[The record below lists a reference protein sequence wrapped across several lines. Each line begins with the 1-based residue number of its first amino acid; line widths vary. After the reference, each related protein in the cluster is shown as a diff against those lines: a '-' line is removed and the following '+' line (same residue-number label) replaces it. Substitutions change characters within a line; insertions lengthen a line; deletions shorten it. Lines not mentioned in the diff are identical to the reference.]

1 MPLWCYQLS
10 YFCFL
15 TLISKL
21 LPTWKNWTVKGNC
34 CAVKKD
40 LQLHKSDGSVS
51 STGNATENSSWS
63 LPPVDCCPLTII
75 HSQCFS
81 PKLSFLVIIVF
92 GKFPLVANVITESSA
107 WPWAQQY
114 WNLTLQCT
122 WQDVFN
128 CTDWAIQWLSLGCHF
143 HHAILSV
150 LDHCRPLLLNQKQ
163 YRQAMEAAEDY
174 DSQPTLHLWQ
184 LGGKDITLQR
194 YQRARVTLSKI
205 SQSFVLQGGQRCQW
219 CTQQREVGRLEEE
232 VAASGAACCSSTG
245 LTTSASSFPPT
256 NTHWIVASMSG
267 NW

>member
-1 MPLWCYQLS
+1 MVCYGLLLYAFLMLS
-10 YFCFL
+10 
-15 TLISKL
+15 IKL
-21 LPTWKNWTVKGNC
+21 LLFLKIDFEAIANMAKLANFTKMKRTVKGNC

-128 CTDWAIQWLSLGCHF
+128 CTDWTELYNGYHLDVTFIMLSFLWSTIAGHCYWIKNSIDKQWDAMRKQLKIMTASLPCT
-143 HHAILSV
+143 
-150 LDHCRPLLLNQKQ
+150 C
-163 YRQAMEAAEDY
+163 
-174 DSQPTLHLWQ
+174 DS
-184 LGGKDITLQR
+184 
-194 YQRARVTLSKI
+194 
-205 SQSFVLQGGQRCQW
+205 
-219 CTQQREVGRLEEE
+219 
-232 VAASGAACCSSTG
+232 
-245 LTTSASSFPPT
+245 
-256 NTHWIVASMSG
+256 
-267 NW
+267 